1 MTLSVSLLHQRA
13 DASIMLCTSDLE
25 CQRVKYFIKMIENI
39 SLLAYLVP
47 ESVEHD
53 GVKTDNENQGQ
64 EVAENKE
71 TSLMDYRG
79 VRIISLWFVVRV
91 EQSRSGTERIYYG

>member
-1 MTLSVSLLHQRA
+1 MVSPVSEQCNA
-13 DASIMLCTSDLE
+13 ELCDN
-25 CQRVKYFIKMIENI
+25 CP
-39 SLLAYLVP
+39 AYLVP

-53 GVKTDNENQGQ
+53 GVQTDNENQRQ

-71 TSLMDYRG
+71 TSLMDYQG

-91 EQSRSGTERIYYG
+91 EQSRSESHMKTL

>member
-1 MTLSVSLLHQRA
+1 M
-13 DASIMLCTSDLE
+13 
-25 CQRVKYFIKMIENI
+25 
-39 SLLAYLVP
+39 
-47 ESVEHD
+47 EHD
-53 GVKTDNENQGQ
+53 GVETDNQYEGQ

-91 EQSRSGTERIYYG
+91 EQSRSESHMKTL

>member
-13 DASIMLCTSDLE
+13 DASIMLFTSDLE

-53 GVKTDNENQGQ
+53 GVETDNENQRQ

-91 EQSRSGTERIYYG
+91 EQSRSESHMKTL